1 MQQRSAQGFL
11 LLEMGFDVFSAAACC
26 WSGAVAHHRTRR
38 APPGSGGWGDRDA
51 NRHYPCRLSDRDAD
65 RPRVYGH
72 LNLLTYRYD
81 NPWLNRRTGLP
92 AGLAAGGRPERRG
105 LAGRGSGRG

>member
-1 MQQRSAQGFL
+1 MQQRSAQRFL
-11 LLEMGFDVFSAAACC
+11 LLVGLMLLGGGLLLVRAAPTT
-26 WSGAVAHHRTRR
+26 GRGV
-38 APPGSGGWGDRDA
+38 PGPGGWGDRDA